1 MASAAVSS
9 YARIK
14 GNQKAVQN
22 ELNNANPNVAN
33 AALREHWDTLTPEQ
47 RAAAQDR
54 IKMNEA
60 TFPLQQMKLEIKRNE
75 EQKEFFEKVQAGFGP
90 DKWDGEAWHKNKD
103 RLDEV
108 NEKLENSRT
117 AMNRWGNAHPKYITG
132 NEQAGWTSNAQE
144 AAKLERVKLNWSQAK
159 KASIDRK
166 NAIENAAKHRD
177 ALGQALRR
185 PFALGGTVDGSGVDD
200 VAALLPKGEYVL
212 NKQTVDRVGLNNLN
226 AMNQGLIPQRNRFA
240 NGGAVGMQDSQFT
253 AGANPVGVGGPAM
266 ADEGLND
273 SLIQLIDIVQ
283 GIRERVEE
291 EADTKSREK
300 VAGENNTNAGGAG
313 DVNQE
318 IVNNVS
324 INISI
329 AKDGSATAD
338 TDANTEGGGK
348 QGEGEEEE
356 DDQER
361 AEKFAD
367 LMQGVALQTI
377 VEEQRPGGLLYK

>member
-1 MASAAVSS
+1 
-9 YARIK
+9 
-14 GNQKAVQN
+14 
-22 ELNNANPNVAN
+22 
-33 AALREHWDTLTPEQ
+33 
-47 RAAAQDR
+47 
-54 IKMNEA
+54 
-60 TFPLQQMKLEIKRNE
+60 
-75 EQKEFFEKVQAGFGP
+75 
-90 DKWDGEAWHKNKD
+90 
-103 RLDEV
+103 
-108 NEKLENSRT
+108 
-117 AMNRWGNAHPKYITG
+117 MNRWGNAHPKYITG
-132 NEQAGWTSNAQE
+132 NEQAGWKSNAQE

-200 VAALLPKGEYVL
+200 VAALLTKGEYVL

>member
-1 MASAAVSS
+1 
-9 YARIK
+9 
-14 GNQKAVQN
+14 
-22 ELNNANPNVAN
+22 
-33 AALREHWDTLTPEQ
+33 
-47 RAAAQDR
+47 
-54 IKMNEA
+54 
-60 TFPLQQMKLEIKRNE
+60 
-75 EQKEFFEKVQAGFGP
+75 
-90 DKWDGEAWHKNKD
+90 
-103 RLDEV
+103 
-108 NEKLENSRT
+108 
-117 AMNRWGNAHPKYITG
+117 
-132 NEQAGWTSNAQE
+132 
-144 AAKLERVKLNWSQAK
+144 
-159 KASIDRK
+159 
-166 NAIENAAKHRD
+166 
-177 ALGQALRR
+177 
-185 PFALGGTVDGSGVDD
+185 
-200 VAALLPKGEYVL
+200 
-212 NKQTVDRVGLNNLN
+212 
-226 AMNQGLIPQRNRFA
+226 MNQGLIPQRNRFA
-240 NGGAVGMQDSQFT
+240 NGGAGGMQDSQFT